1 MSDFSLHLT
10 INNNPPILFLQQS
23 KFKKELSDFHLAA
36 AILDPSSTGRRLLF
50 LTNMYTDRYHHGN
63 YLPSVRDCHEAVHTL
78 MDHYKLRDKT
88 PQELH
93 PDLYPQQKVANS
105 SGASARRTT
114 GSSSQTPDTDIAQQ
128 NMAASTSSWSAQSLY
143 LPVDDDVVPTV
154 TETPEDIHNPT
165 VEEELRQYTSR
176 FEDMD
181 SKYKN
186 DMILAADYDKDKG
199 KSILQFWGAKN
210 IRKLFPK
217 LSALAKRILPVPATS
232 CPAERLFSGT
242 GYTIND
248 RRTNLAKETIEALT
262 RLGSMADAGFIK
274 MVLEG
279 PNVGEIGWEG
289 LTRPESAMAEQ
300 PEPITS
306 DQEDA
311 RDQD

>member
-1 MSDFSLHLT
+1 
-10 INNNPPILFLQQS
+10 
-23 KFKKELSDFHLAA
+23 
-36 AILDPSSTGRRLLF
+36 
-50 LTNMYTDRYHHGN
+50 
-63 YLPSVRDCHEAVHTL
+63 
-78 MDHYKLRDKT
+78 
-88 PQELH
+88 
-93 PDLYPQQKVANS
+93 
-105 SGASARRTT
+105 
-114 GSSSQTPDTDIAQQ
+114 
-128 NMAASTSSWSAQSLY
+128 MAASTSSWSAQSLY

-279 PNVGEIGWEG
+279 PNVGEIAWEG
-289 LTRPESAMAEQ
+289 LTRCESAMAEQ

-306 DQEDA
+306 NQEDP
-311 RDQD
+311 RD